1 MLTDHDKTMTITRID
16 PVPTQY
22 SKAVISGDTVYMAG
36 LIAEDWDKD
45 IRGQTAEIFAQID
58 SLLAAAGSDRS
69 QLLSMTVYIKTF
81 DDYAAFKQAYADWID
96 HDHLP
101 ARATVRA
108 DLLDPKLKVEIQATA
123 AVR

>member
-1 MLTDHDKTMTITRID
+1 MTTKRVQ

-22 SKAVISGDTVYMAG
+22 SKIVIHGGTAYLAG

-45 IRGQTAEIFAQID
+45 IKGQTTEIFAEID
-58 SLLAAAGSDRS
+58 SLLKSAGTDKSS
-69 QLLSMTVYIKTF
+69 LLSMTVYIKSF
-81 DDYAAFKQAYADWID
+81 DDYAAFKEAYAEWID
-96 HDHLP
+96 HDQLP

-123 AVR
+123 AIG

>member
-1 MLTDHDKTMTITRID
+1 MTLKRFD

-22 SKAVISGDTVYMAG
+22 SKAVVSGGTIYLAG

-45 IRGQTAEIFAQID
+45 ITGQAAEIFAQMD
-58 SLLAAAGSDRS
+58 
-69 QLLSMTVYIKTF
+69 QLLVGAGGDKSTLLSLTVYIASF
-81 DDYAAFKQAYADWID
+81 DDYAAFKDAYAAWID
-96 HDHLP
+96 PENLP

-108 DLLDPKLKVEIQATA
+108 DLLDPKLKIEIQAAA